1 MEEAAMKR
9 MLLIFLLVLYAC
21 GQHDSSRSKDDSRER
36 QELEQKVANLNQ
48 VIREMS
54 DEIASLQAK
63 IDALNGMLADCEQ
76 AETPPPLPR
85 ESESPQ
91 TSEPASEPAEVN
103 RQQKL
108 LDFFGDRES
117 HRK

>member
-1 MEEAAMKR
+1 MKR
-9 MLLIFLLVLYAC
+9 MLFIFLLLIYAC
-21 GQHDSSRSKDDSRER
+21 GEYDASRGKGSHREV

-54 DEIASLQAK
+54 DEITSLQAK

-76 AETPPPLPR
+76 AEAAPPLPR
-85 ESESPQ
+85 ESGSKQ
-91 TSEPASEPAEVN
+91 TSEPAEAN

-117 HRK
+117 RRK

>member
-1 MEEAAMKR
+1 MKR
-9 MLLIFLLVLYAC
+9 MLFIFLLLFYAC
-21 GQHDSSRSKDDSRER
+21 GERDASRGKDSSHEV

-76 AETPPPLPR
+76 PEAAAPPTRPS
-85 ESESPQ
+85 ESEQ
-91 TSEPASEPAEVN
+91 TPEPAAEPEEAN

-108 LDFFGDRES
+108 LDFFGTRES
-117 HRK
+117 LKK

>member
-9 MLLIFLLVLYAC
+9 MLFIFLLLLYAC
-21 GQHDSSRSKDDSRER
+21 DQYDASRGKDDSRER

-76 AETPPPLPR
+76 AEAASALPK
-85 ESESPQ
+85 ESESEQ
-91 TSEPASEPAEVN
+91 KSEPAETN
-103 RQQKL
+103 QQQKL
-108 LDFFGDRES
+108 LDFFGDREGR
-117 HRK
+117 RK